1 MTNISRGE
9 EEEEHLPTHFPSV
22 TLSLQTPPSPFFCHL
37 SAMQRGV
44 YKLYKLSPRVNIRAN
59 MIAQVECVTLGLAL
73 ASSTE
78 PAGAD
83 FFFFPCTT
91 TGSSVLGFLTLS
103 ICWPAWVQKQGT
115 GAEYTRINAARPSIK
130 GFLHLRKSLFQFNSE
145 PHAFMSDSL
154 ASNPVCCSLLMILI
168 SIYRTV
174 NIGEACYKSS
184 LFLCI
189 QSWSICLQA
198 FFLQL

>member
-1 MTNISRGE
+1 MAWLS
-9 EEEEHLPTHFPSV
+9 HPAQ
-22 TLSLQTPPSPFFCHL
+22 SLQELIF
-37 SAMQRGV
+37 
-44 YKLYKLSPRVNIRAN
+44 Y
-59 MIAQVECVTLGLAL
+59 
-73 ASSTE
+73 
-78 PAGAD
+78 
-83 FFFFPCTT
+83 FFFPCTT

-174 NIGEACYKSS
+174 NIGEARYKSS

-198 FFLQL
+198 FFFAALILNSAVTQTPPPLKDAVGCCHPPSPCCHGNH